1 MFSMEIVSP
10 TYFSVIPSKHD
21 FVALL
26 IVVIVE
32 IVVTNGAPIIH
43 RAHNFSFNE
52 DVSIFSAQH

>member
-1 MFSMEIVSP
+1 MEIVSS
-10 TYFSVIPSKHD
+10 TYFSVIPTKHN

-26 IVVIVE
+26 VVVIDE

-52 DVSIFSAQH
+52 DVSVFSAQH